1 SPDLVRTGRPHLHDT
16 RATPGLGIVACGSC
30 HVDARLDRLAWDLG
44 DPAGERIVNRFLTF
58 HPMKGPMVTQTLQD
72 IITPTNSLRQ
82 QLPLHWRG
90 DRTNIE
96 AFNVTF
102 PALLARDTQLS
113 SNEMAEFK
121 GMLQS
126 ISFPPNYLR
135 TFSNTLPTSVAL
147 PGLFGRT
154 NTGVRQPL
162 PAGNAQAGL
171 TLFNSN
177 CR

>member
-1 SPDLVRTGRPHLHDT
+1 RHARHHLAHHRPHS
-16 RATPGLGIVACGSC
+16 GLGLVASGSC
-30 HVDARLDRLAWDLG
+30 HVDARLDRPAWDLG

-102 PALLARDTQLS
+102 PALLARDTQLT

-121 GMLQS
+121 GVLQS

-135 TFSNTLPTSVAL
+135 TFSNTL
-147 PGLFGRT
+147 
-154 NTGVRQPL
+154 
-162 PAGNAQAGL
+162 
-171 TLFNSN
+171 
-177 CR
+177 